1 METGRSTGASDI
13 HSVIDFGRVIFIEG
27 HEKKKKGP
35 NCIMNHYGGGTHQF
49 SDDDIRKVCI
59 IRIDID
65 SMTGKKC
72 D

>member
-1 METGRSTGASDI
+1 
-13 HSVIDFGRVIFIEG
+13 
-27 HEKKKKGP
+27 
-35 NCIMNHYGGGTHQF
+35 MNHYGCEPQQF